1 MSGWNGSCED
11 WLHGDE
17 HLTDEDEYPPMAQWE
32 IDAALADIKAK
43 DGTGLDIEFADSR
56 PVWVYNAESE
66 EITALPFKGTVILL
80 PFLTITFGYVY
91 ITEETDYYE

>member
-1 MSGWNGSCED
+1 MLSFKMGKNTFNVE
-11 WLHGDE
+11 LRN
-17 HLTDEDEYPPMAQWE
+17 
-32 IDAALADIKAK
+32 
-43 DGTGLDIEFADSR
+43 GTGLDIEFADSR